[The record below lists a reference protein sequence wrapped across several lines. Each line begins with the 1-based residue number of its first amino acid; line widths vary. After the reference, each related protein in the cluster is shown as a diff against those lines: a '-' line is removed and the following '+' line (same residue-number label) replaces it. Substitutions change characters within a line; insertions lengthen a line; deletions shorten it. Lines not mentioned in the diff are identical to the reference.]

1 MPEIIIPVAIDEQ
14 AKKDADAV
22 FKRFDLT
29 ASQLCS
35 LILERLAADKFNNKE
50 EFALLLWKYVQGVP
64 PPIIPNAET
73 VEAMEAAR
81 RGEMKTFATIEA
93 LFADLHFD
101 ADD

>member
-1 MPEIIIPVAIDEQ
+1 MAEIVIPIAIDEQ

-35 LILERLAADKFNNKE
+35 LILTRLAADKFNNKE

-64 PPIIPNAET
+64 PPIIPNEET
-73 VEAMEAAR
+73 VAALEAAR
-81 RGEMKTFATIEA
+81 RGELKSFATIEE
-93 LFADLHFD
+93 LLADLNSD